1 MTSNNYKYEED
12 SSSLS
17 LNTTIFQ
24 CADKIKLRI
33 PTSCGRLGECH
44 ECIVEILN
52 GKSNLSNRTEEEMFL
67 KDPFR
72 LACQAKIVST
82 KEKLSFRPRN
92 RDRKI
97 LTDSFL
103 PKTFELSNNFIVSSN
118 GVEKKENDTFVKLL
132 DKESDIYGLAIDVGT
147 TTVAINLVNL
157 LTGEILLTSSYENP
171 QVFGGSDVINRISY
185 DSTKFKGEL
194 HKAIISSVNFE
205 IGEMIKPLKI
215 RRRQILE
222 VTIVG
227 NTTMRDIFFDLNVE
241 TIGLKPYKS
250 SIEFDYINNKVDST
264 ELKRSAKEMGIRI
277 NPKGLIYSPPL
288 IASHIGSDVSA
299 GLISSSF
306 FDNDS
311 NKLFIDIGTNTEV
324 VIGNS
329 KKMSAASCPA
339 GPAFEG
345 GEVTFGMPGYDGA
358 IEKVKWNDG
367 GITFQT
373 IGNSEP
379 LGICGSGLIDL
390 LSEMKK
396 KKYMNDLGQFKNQE
410 NELIIDKENN
420 ILISR
425 KDVSALAQAKAANVC
440 GQALTIKD
448 YGISINDLDT
458 VYLAGGFASYID
470 VDNAIDIGFILNFPE
485 DKIVKIGNS
494 ALNGATHL
502 LLSNQARNKLVKYV
516 KQINHLELETKT
528 EFFDYFVEGCQF
540 KKINL

>member
-52 GKSNLSNRTEEEMFL
+52 GKSNLSNRTEEEMFI

-72 LACQAKIVST
+72 LACQAKIIST

-92 RDRKI
+92 RARKI

-103 PKTFELSNNFIVSSN
+103 PKTFELSNNFIISSN

-222 VTIVG
+222 ITIVG

-250 SIEFDYINNKVDST
+250 SIEFDYINNKVEST

-470 VDNAIDIGFILNFPE
+470 VDNAKEIGFILNFPE

-502 LLSNQARNKLVKYV
+502 LLSDQARNKLVKYV

>member
-67 KDPFR
+67 NDPFR

-299 GLISSSF
+299 GLMSSSF

-345 GEVTFGMPGYDGA
+345 GEVTFGMPGYEGA

-373 IGNSEP
+373 IGDSEP

>member
-92 RDRKI
+92 RARKI

-103 PKTFELSNNFIVSSN
+103 PKTFELSNNFIISSN

-222 VTIVG
+222 ITIVG

-250 SIEFDYINNKVDST
+250 SIEFDYINNKVEST

-470 VDNAIDIGFILNFPE
+470 VDNAREIGFILNFPE

-502 LLSNQARNKLVKYV
+502 LLSDQARNKLVKYV

>member
-12 SSSLS
+12 SSSLR

-72 LACQAKIVST
+72 LACQAKIVSA

-92 RDRKI
+92 RARKI

-103 PKTFELSNNFIVSSN
+103 PKTFELSNNFIISSN

-222 VTIVG
+222 ITIVG

-250 SIEFDYINNKVDST
+250 SIEFDYINNKVEST

-470 VDNAIDIGFILNFPE
+470 VDNAKEIGFILNFPE

-502 LLSNQARNKLVKYV
+502 LLSDQARNKLVKYV